1 MCRCECYPPQRALA
15 ALRAISA
22 RFRPLST
29 PALASPPLDAPSFPR
44 ADMLASLVSSGWGG
58 ASPVAMAPMAWASWF
73 TSRGMGR
80 LCMGQAW
87 HRQGVVSSGERA
99 RSPLKFKVTH
109 YPIDIRR
116 SRIANLLPS
125 TQVVSSIMN
134 NDIVASIDAML
145 RNRASADDALIQLG
159 KEHEANISKVDAM
172 RKAVAAADE
181 FLSQPHI
188 EAIVRRD
195 ARVAIERIVTGVV
208 GGAYSNELKKADVE
222 AMEHVE
228 YVASKA
234 VLVIEALI
242 K

>member
-1 MCRCECYPPQRALA
+1 
-15 ALRAISA
+15 
-22 RFRPLST
+22 
-29 PALASPPLDAPSFPR
+29 
-44 ADMLASLVSSGWGG
+44 
-58 ASPVAMAPMAWASWF
+58 
-73 TSRGMGR
+73 
-80 LCMGQAW
+80 
-87 HRQGVVSSGERA
+87 
-99 RSPLKFKVTH
+99 
-109 YPIDIRR
+109 
-116 SRIANLLPS
+116 
-125 TQVVSSIMN
+125 MN

-172 RKAVAAADE
+172 RKAAAAADE

-188 EAIVRRD
+188 EAIGYRPDQIRPAPAIVRRD

-222 AMEHVE
+222 AMEYVE

>member
-1 MCRCECYPPQRALA
+1 
-15 ALRAISA
+15 
-22 RFRPLST
+22 
-29 PALASPPLDAPSFPR
+29 
-44 ADMLASLVSSGWGG
+44 
-58 ASPVAMAPMAWASWF
+58 
-73 TSRGMGR
+73 
-80 LCMGQAW
+80 
-87 HRQGVVSSGERA
+87 
-99 RSPLKFKVTH
+99 
-109 YPIDIRR
+109 
-116 SRIANLLPS
+116 
-125 TQVVSSIMN
+125 MN

-172 RKAVAAADE
+172 RKAAAAADE

-208 GGAYSNELKKADVE
+208 GGAYSNELKKADKE